1 QALQYF
7 LRLEPLLGV
16 DPGRFGADMEKQA
29 FQLAVATEE
38 TLLDRIQKA
47 IAERLESGEVNEG
60 PQAVQDLLDAAGV
73 SVPNSGYS
81 NAVFRTA
88 AVDAYNT
95 GAWNEYQD
103 VAEEFPVYE
112 YTNPVDTRSRP
123 HHAAKNGQYYSSKTP
138 FAQVRGEG
146 PENEINCV
154 LPGAWVQGR
163 VGQALKAW
171 YAGQAIEVR
180 TRRGHCL
187 AVTVQHPVL
196 TEDGFVPAG
205 QLQQG
210 DYLTCY
216 GGDDEVAAEGKDI
229 EDTPA
234 LIEEVFGA
242 LQTTRATVVK
252 RAAAVDLYGD
262 GQFLHGDIHVIGTG
276 GLLGFRGDPQD
287 AQRVAQIVLADADVQ
302 HPGGPGD
309 GSGAPHSVAV
319 RHAAARRLGRL
330 DLTEAGRRVDS
341 LPPLQGFGFALRA
354 ERNARVFEAPADN
367 GTRRAGGVRKLLF
380 GFSGEVARGQVGSGD
395 AEPRFRVGAPLLL
408 CLGPGARLN
417 AAIPQPAHESVT
429 LHAKFA
435 AKLLSRFPGEVAL
448 DEVVEIRR
456 FHYRGPVYDLGT
468 DVGYFIAN
476 HGQKAR
482 CGIVLKNCRCSFLP
496 IDKATWADLKA
507 AGARLSRA

>member
-1 QALQYF
+1 MKEGMKQEQAVAVALKVCGKSNQSEGHSDPFADASPAGQASDQIALPGPEGARAEELLRAAREQGVETLGVVTRQALRRLLAGGSVADGQLLTDAERQQLAAALAAVTASADLLGRTRIREHQRRALRGRKDYAEGAVRPFAAFQEPPAILPPRSALEYF
-7 LRLEPLLGV
+7 LRLEPLIGV
-16 DPGRFGADMEKQA
+16 DPGRFSAQMEKQA

-60 PQAVQDLLDAAGV
+60 PQAVQELLDAAGV
-73 SVPNSGYS
+73 TVPNSGYS

-196 TEDGFVPAG
+196 TENGFVPAG

-242 LQTTRATVVK
+242 LQ
-252 RAAAVDLYGD
+252 
-262 GQFLHGDIHVIGTG
+262 
-276 GLLGFRGDPQD
+276 
-287 AQRVAQIVLADADVQ
+287 
-302 HPGGPGD
+302 
-309 GSGAPHSVAV
+309 
-319 RHAAARRLGRL
+319 AAR
-330 DLTEAGRRVDS
+330 
-341 LPPLQGFGFALRA
+341 
-354 ERNARVFEAPADN
+354 
-367 GTRRAGGVRKLLF
+367 
-380 GFSGEVARGQVGSGD
+380 
-395 AEPRFRVGAPLLL
+395 
-408 CLGPGARLN
+408 
-417 AAIPQPAHESVT
+417 
-429 LHAKFA
+429 
-435 AKLLSRFPGEVAL
+435 
-448 DEVVEIRR
+448 
-456 FHYRGPVYDLGT
+456 
-468 DVGYFIAN
+468 
-476 HGQKAR
+476 
-482 CGIVLKNCRCSFLP
+482 
-496 IDKATWADLKA
+496 
-507 AGARLSRA
+507 